1 MSKKDSSPKKP
12 LRTAA
17 IFMGMGAEMG
27 VTIFL
32 SNYLGQW
39 LDEKY
44 QTTNLEDIATMGGVF
59 IAMTLV
65 IYRVNRFNKK

>member
-1 MSKKDSSPKKP
+1 MSKDSSPKKP

-39 LDEKY
+39 LDETY
-44 QTTNLEDIATMGGVF
+44 QTSHWEDISTMGGVF
-59 IAMTLV
+59 MAMILV
-65 IYRVNRFNKK
+65 IYRVNRFSKK

>member
-1 MSKKDSSPKKP
+1 
-12 LRTAA
+12 
-17 IFMGMGAEMG
+17 MGMGAEMG

-44 QTTNLEDIATMGGVF
+44 QTSNIEDIATMGGVF

>member
-1 MSKKDSSPKKP
+1 MSNKDSSPKKP

-17 IFMGMGAEMG
+17 AFMGMGAEMG

-39 LDEKY
+39 LDTKY
-44 QTTNLEDIATMGGVF
+44 ETTHWEDISTMGGVF
-59 IAMTLV
+59 IAMFLI
-65 IYRVNRFNKK
+65 IYRVNRINKK